1 MPLPSELREGRAGG
15 CLSKDAGSDSPS
27 PRLPHNGASI
37 VIQRLE
43 LSCARRGN
51 GMDAGG
57 LPPQVGANVES
68 WGVQAAQNSL
78 PPSLRGGSP
87 LHRKAM
93 ASKSQNHP
101 RIIPVSYQPPT
112 PFWKSL
118 SLSMDR
124 GAPPCNTESTF
135 WNRSPSRSPSSAT
148 YELSGLE
155 QITEPLCACTSSSLK
170 RDFIAPTRNGLWRW
184 SPAHVPGEPG
194 GRQGSVSRGCYHH
207 RHGQHL
213 RH

>member
-68 WGVQAAQNSL
+68 WGVQVAQNSL

-87 LHRKAM
+87 LQRKAM

-101 RIIPVSYQPPT
+101 RIIPVISPPHH
-112 PFWKSL
+112 FGKVSL
-118 SLSMDR
+118 SPWTEVPHHVTQRAHSGIAAQVD
-124 GAPPCNTESTF
+124 PPV
-135 WNRSPSRSPSSAT
+135 
-148 YELSGLE
+148 L
-155 QITEPLCACTSSSLK
+155 PLTS
-170 RDFIAPTRNGLWRW
+170 
-184 SPAHVPGEPG
+184 
-194 GRQGSVSRGCYHH
+194 
-207 RHGQHL
+207 
-213 RH
+213 